1 MKSVLG
7 LILILLSCLP
17 GSAQVNLQ
25 EVKGLPTKELNDL
38 HVDKKGYLWIAHD
51 LGISR
56 FDGLNFIHFSHPG
69 QSSLSMSDI
78 TEDNEGR
85 IWCHNL
91 SGQIFYI
98 EKGKL
103 TLLKDYEATKETQY
117 PRIALCGDELLATS
131 DRGLFICSTTNLK
144 CRYLSPGKNNPAL
157 SSLAIIGNKAVLYNK
172 SSWYLYSKGHGI
184 KKLMADSLIR
194 FAGNSLVSVQP
205 VSVGTTFFV
214 TANPLGI
221 VQMISLKEDSLK
233 LQATLE
239 MNDFTNAVTVSDHTW
254 IHSRN
259 ESKTLDEQWTIK
271 GQSLT
276 DAVRDQEGNTWFSS
290 LKKGLLVNYKKTQ
303 WSIINPPVEKEDFVR
318 CLNVADGY
326 FFAGTNKGNLLVL
339 DSTLSSVSW
348 RQPLFDGYGSI
359 DFIRFFKNHTFV
371 TGSSV
376 NTYIV
381 NPVEKQVKNLLPLSS
396 VKDVDFDENSLY
408 IAATN
413 GFYAM
418 PFVDSIDLP
427 VWQQIKQKQFS
438 FLKSFQSLDEAYLFT
453 ANRSWAVRY
462 DRVMRNLFVSFKNG
476 LHRIDEKGIHPFYIK
491 GKPVFTSSLWYT
503 NPRLFIGTFSD
514 GLWIKTKNKL
524 RHFTTENFLNSN
536 TILRTKATSNHLWL
550 FENETMQV
558 MDIQTE
564 ALLKNLDLPK
574 INGANVFDVA
584 EWNGY
589 GYLTTAEG
597 IYKIPMNT
605 ASEDR
610 IPTGYLDAVIV
621 NNIDTLKSS
630 NIALPYNSND
640 LQFIL
645 SSPAFYDPSN
655 ISFRYRIAGLKE
667 DWQTTKPGERSIRY
681 ASLPPGTY
689 KFEAFAINNKGIQQ
703 KEKIEFELTI
713 NKPWWKQ
720 WWFYSF
726 VVMLLSTVIYFLY
739 KYQVSQLLKVEKVRR
754 NISSD
759 LHDDI
764 GATLSSINIY
774 TELAKKE
781 KDNNE
786 YLDVIQQH
794 SKEVTGK
801 LDDLIWSIN
810 PRNDN
815 FDKLISR
822 MHSYALPLLQAKN
835 IACTF
840 NFNESLSKEKL
851 QVQVKQNLYLVF
863 KELVNNVVKHS
874 QAQNCFVNLTCRD
887 NLIIFSVQD
896 DGKGYDTLKES
907 TDGNGIINMKE
918 RVEKMRGHIE
928 IQSDPQK
935 GTLVLVYIPL
945 PYKYVSF
952 FKTWI
957 NKF

>member
-1 MKSVLG
+1 MKSVLVF
-7 LILILLSCLP
+7 ILILLSGLP
-17 GSAQVNLQ
+17 ASAQLNLQ

-38 HVDKKGYLWIAHD
+38 LVDKRGYLWIAHD

-103 TLLKDYEATKETQY
+103 ILLKEYEATKETQY

-131 DRGLFICSTTNLK
+131 DRGLFICSTINLK
-144 CRYLSPGKNNPAL
+144 CRYLLPQKNNPIL
-157 SSLAIIGNKAVLYNK
+157 SSLAIIGKKAVLYNK
-172 SSWYLYSKGHGI
+172 SNWYLYSKERGI
-184 KKLMADSLIR
+184 EKLMADSAIH
-194 FAGNSLVSVQP
+194 FVSNNLVSVQP

-214 TANPLGI
+214 TANPSGI

-233 LQATLE
+233 LVATLK
-239 MNDFTNAVTVSDHTW
+239 MNDFTNGVTISDHTW

-259 ESKTLDEQWTIK
+259 ASKTLDEKWTIK
-271 GQSLT
+271 GLSLT
-276 DAVRDQEGNTWFSS
+276 DVVKDHEGNSWFSS
-290 LKKGLLVNYKKTQ
+290 LKKGLLVNYKKPQ
-303 WSIINPPVEKEDFVR
+303 WTIKNPPVENEDFVR

-326 FFAGTNKGNLLVL
+326 FFAGTNKGNLMVL
-339 DSTLSSVSW
+339 DSSLTKISW
-348 RQPLFDGYGSI
+348 QKILFDGYGSI

-396 VKDVDFDENSLY
+396 VKDVDFDENSLF
-408 IAATN
+408 IATTN
-413 GFYAM
+413 GFYMM
-418 PFVDSIDLP
+418 PFVDSTDLP
-427 VWQQIKQKQFS
+427 VWQRVKQKQFS
-438 FLKSFQSLDEAYLFT
+438 FLKSIKSSDEAYLFT
-453 ANRSWAVRY
+453 ANRSLAVRY
-462 DRVMRNLFVSFKNG
+462 DQVMRNLFVSFKNG
-476 LHRIDEKGIHPFYIK
+476 LHRIDEKGIHQFNID
-491 GKPVFTSSLWYT
+491 GKPVFASSLWYK
-503 NPRLFIGTFSD
+503 NPRLFIGTFRD
-514 GLWIKTKNKL
+514 GLWIKNKNKL
-524 RHFTTENFLNSN
+524 QHFTTKNFLNSN
-536 TILRTKATSNHLWL
+536 TILRTKATENHLWL
-550 FENETMQV
+550 FENESMEV
-558 MDIQTE
+558 MDVQTE
-564 ALLKNLDLPK
+564 TLLKNLDLPK

-584 EWNGY
+584 EWQGY

-605 ASEDR
+605 ASEDMV
-610 IPTGYLDAVIV
+610 PTGYIDAVIV
-621 NNIDTLKSS
+621 NNEDTLNSA
-630 NIALPYNSND
+630 NIVLPYNSND

-645 SSPAFYDPSN
+645 SSPAFYDPATV
-655 ISFRYRIAGLKE
+655 SFRYRIAGLNE
-667 DWQTTKPGERSIRY
+667 VWQTTKPGERLIRY
-681 ASLPPGTY
+681 ASLPPGSY

-703 KEKIEFELTI
+703 KEKIEFEVAI
-713 NKPWWKQ
+713 NKPWWNQ
-720 WWFYSF
+720 FWFYSF
-726 VVMLLSTVIYFLY
+726 IIIVMATVVYFLY
-739 KYQVSQLLKVEKVRR
+739 KYKVSQLLKVEKVRR

-781 KDNNE
+781 KNNNE
-786 YLDVIQQH
+786 YLETIQQH

-810 PRNDN
+810 PRNDS
-815 FDKLISR
+815 FDKLVSR

-840 NFNESLSKEKL
+840 NFNESLLKEKL

-874 QAQNCFVNLTCRD
+874 GAKNCFVNLTCRD
-887 NLIIFSVQD
+887 NMIIFSIKD
-896 DGKGYDTLKES
+896 DGKGYETLKKTTE
-907 TDGNGIINMKE
+907 GNGIINIKE
-918 RVEKMRGHIE
+918 RVEKMHGHID
-928 IQSDPQK
+928 IQSAPQK
-935 GTLVLVYIPL
+935 GTFVLVYIPL

-952 FKTWI
+952 LKKLI
-957 NKF
+957 SKF

>member
-7 LILILLSCLP
+7 FILILFSFLA
-17 GSAQVNLQ
+17 GSAQLNLQ
-25 EVKGLPTKELNDL
+25 EVKGLPTNELYDL
-38 HVDKKGYLWIAHD
+38 HVDKRGYLWIAHD

-56 FDGLNFIHFSHPG
+56 FDGLNFLHFSHPG
-69 QSSLSMSDI
+69 QSSLSMNDI

-91 SGQIFYI
+91 SGQVFYI

-103 TLLKDYEATKETQY
+103 TLLTDYEATKETQY
-117 PRIALCGDELLATS
+117 PRIALCGNELLATS

-144 CRYLSPGKNNPAL
+144 CRYLLPGKNNPAL
-157 SSLAIIGNKAVLYNK
+157 SSLAVIGSKAVLYNK
-172 SSWYLYSKGHGI
+172 SAWYLYSKERGI
-184 KKLMADSLIR
+184 TKLIVDSSIH
-194 FAGNSLVSVQP
+194 FAVNNLVSVQS

-214 TANPLGI
+214 TANPSGI

-239 MNDFTNAVTVSDHTW
+239 MNDFTNGVTISDHTW

-259 ESKTLDEQWTIK
+259 ESKTLDEKWTIK

-276 DAVRDQEGNTWFSS
+276 DVVKDHEGNTWFSS
-290 LKKGLLVNYKKTQ
+290 LKKGLLVDYKKPQ
-303 WSIINPPVEKEDFVR
+303 WQMIHPPVENEDFVR

-339 DSTLSSVSW
+339 DTSLTKISW
-348 RQPLFDGYGSI
+348 QKILFDGYGSI

-371 TGSSV
+371 AGSSV

-408 IAATN
+408 IATTN
-413 GFYAM
+413 GFYMM
-418 PFVDSIDLP
+418 PFVDSIDFP
-427 VWQQIKQKQFS
+427 VWQQVKQIQFS
-438 FLKSFQSLDEAYLFT
+438 FLKSFQSLDGAYLFT

-462 DRVMRNLFVSFKNG
+462 DQVMRNLFVSFKNG
-476 LHRIDEKGIHPFYIK
+476 LHRIDERGIHPFYINN
-491 GKPVFTSSLWYT
+491 KPVFTSSLWYK
-503 NPRLFIGTFSD
+503 NPRLFISTFSD
-514 GLWIKTKNKL
+514 GLWIKTKKKL
-524 RHFTTENFLNSN
+524 RHFTTENFLTSN
-536 TILRTKATSNHLWL
+536 TILRTKATENHLWL

-564 ALLKNLDLPK
+564 TLLKNLDLPK

-584 EWNGY
+584 EWLGY

-610 IPTGYLDAVIV
+610 MPTGYLDAVII
-621 NNIDTLKSS
+621 NNKDTLKSENVS
-630 NIALPYNSND
+630 LPYNSND

-655 ISFRYRIAGLKE
+655 ISFRYRIGGLKE
-667 DWQTTKPGERSIRY
+667 DWQTTKPGERLIRY

-689 KFEAFAINNKGIQQ
+689 KFEAFAVNNKNIQQ
-703 KEKIEFELTI
+703 KEKIEFEVTI
-713 NKPWWKQ
+713 NKPWWKR
-720 WWFYSF
+720 WWFYSLI
-726 VVMLLSTVIYFLY
+726 VILLSTLIYFLY

-774 TELAKKE
+774 TELAKNE
-781 KDNNE
+781 KNNNE
-786 YLDVIQQH
+786 YLDAIQQH
-794 SKEVTGK
+794 SNEVTGK

-810 PRNDN
+810 PRNDS
-815 FDKLISR
+815 FDKLVSR
-822 MHSYALPLLQAKN
+822 MHSYALPLLQAKH

-840 NFNESLSKEKL
+840 SFNESLLKEKL

-863 KELVNNVVKHS
+863 KELVNNVMKHS
-874 QAQNCFVNLTCRD
+874 GAQNCFVNLTWRD
-887 NLIIFSVQD
+887 NLIIFSVKD
-896 DGKGYDTLKES
+896 DGKGYDTLKEQQE
-907 TDGNGIINMKE
+907 GNGIINMKE

-928 IQSDPQK
+928 IQSAPKK
-935 GTLVLVYIPL
+935 GTFVLVYIPL
-945 PYKYVSF
+945 PYKYVGF
-952 FKTWI
+952 FKKWI
-957 NKF
+957 SKF